1 MLLDT
6 LVAQA
11 ESIGVEFGCTM
22 DLHFYSMAD
31 QHSNIMDA
39 PPPLGPIFFIS
50 MQFSAKFGQTMKFF
64 LNGAEVSLNS
74 VNSRESGRS
83 PKPELD
89 SI

>member
-1 MLLDT
+1 MRFQHETRFHRHDSMLLDT

-39 PPPLGPIFFIS
+39 PPP
-50 MQFSAKFGQTMKFF
+50 
-64 LNGAEVSLNS
+64 
-74 VNSRESGRS
+74 
-83 PKPELD
+83 
-89 SI
+89 